1 VGVRGGSLSDFVA
14 HPSGDRFDWEA
25 EGRRLG
31 ETLDDYGCLIV
42 VGPDATTT
50 TLTALGIARTQA
62 ARRRVAVGDLFG
74 DAPPLHQFVQPDDTH
89 GLVDAI
95 LHGVSLNRVA
105 IPAEE
110 NEQLFILPT
119 GTESPDSE
127 EILGNPRWKRI
138 VAMFRETDALLLVAV
153 PVTAPGLE
161 QLVAVA
167 DGAIVVGKAVPSQL
181 SIADILG
188 SVREPTPAAT
198 TAPPRVPQFE
208 ARGRLGPKRV
218 RDAIAGVSLN
228 ARQLWGLGGS
238 LLALVLAG
246 FALWIALHSG
256 DEASNTAARRATDSA
271 NRQAALVRRTDS
283 MTGRTDSAA
292 GSTGSRLVPTPT
304 NPDDSANAASFA
316 VTLVSSNTPR
326 GAILRLQK
334 DASRLP
340 AATFAPVV
348 INGVTWFQLRAG
360 AFTSMTQADSLI
372 RWMQRSGGTLDSLGR
387 KAKAVRAPYAFL
399 LDTAVQAAAVQN
411 LLASYAQLNR
421 PAYALWQ
428 RSGKFNVYVGAF
440 QTPEE
445 AMQLADQLRAAGLD
459 VPLVYRTGRVY

>member
-1 VGVRGGSLSDFVA
+1 VNR
-14 HPSGDRFDWEA
+14 PSGQRFFDWEA

-31 ETLDDYGCLIV
+31 ETLDDYGCLVV
-42 VGPDATTT
+42 VGPDSTTT
-50 TLTALGIARTQA
+50 ALTALGIARTQV

-74 DAPPLHQFVQPDDTH
+74 DAPPIQQFVTPEDTH
-89 GLVDAI
+89 GLVDA
-95 LHGVSLNRVA
+95 LLYGVSLNRVA
-105 IPAEE
+105 IPAAEHE
-110 NEQLFILPT
+110 NLFILPA

-127 EILGNPRWKRI
+127 EIFGSARWKRI
-138 VAMFRETDALLLVAV
+138 VSMFRETDALLLLAA
-153 PVTAPGLE
+153 PATAPALE
-161 QLVAVA
+161 RLVAAA
-167 DGAIVVGKAVPSQL
+167 DGAIVVGKTVPTQL

-188 SVREPTPAAT
+188 SVREPTPPPKAA
-198 TAPPRVPQFE
+198 APRVPRFE
-208 ARGRLGPKRV
+208 PREKPASKSLKETV
-218 RDAIAGVSLN
+218 AGVSLN
-228 ARQLWGLGGS
+228 TRQLVGLGGS
-238 LLALVLAG
+238 LLALALAG
-246 FALWIALHSG
+246 VSLWLALRSG
-256 DEASNTAARRATDSA
+256 NESSRTASREVDGA
-271 NRQAALVRRTDS
+271 NRTATLTRPTDS